1 MSNMISTLR
10 QRVIEHGEATLS
22 VEDFNQLQSEW
33 IKRTI
38 PDHLLKAQQ
47 VIGIEKVVDMFG
59 FDNLHAPFEV
69 TPDQLYNLC
78 DEIYGG
84 DSQHVRAVPKSI

>member
-1 MSNMISTLR
+1 MPNMISILR
-10 QRVIEHGEATLS
+10 QRLLECGKATLS
-22 VEDFNQLQSEW
+22 VDEFNQLQSEW
-33 IKRTI
+33 ITRTI
-38 PDHLLKAQQ
+38 PDDLLKAQQ
-47 VIGIEKVVDMFG
+47 VIGIEKVVDTFG

-69 TPDQLYNLC
+69 TPDQLYNFC